1 MQKGTKTTTYSLD
14 WDTVMNLESRL
25 LRDFQNN
32 KTKDKARALLMIS
45 IGVRLGMRVIDNLN
59 LKWEDLFGVQ
69 VGERFI
75 RIEKKTDKERILVMS
90 TKLKEVLDIVY
101 DAHTSDPSTYILSSQ
116 KTNGLKPMTVQSFN
130 RILKGILKEYKVKY
144 IGNPSSHM
152 LRKSWV
158 VGSIKKGFENGD
170 HLSLI
175 KVSRLVGHSNVS
187 TTLRIYTQV
196 KSEELF
202 ESLPQRPITPKT
214 DLENLKTRE
223 GNVIHYEFGTSS

>member
-14 WDTVMNLESRL
+14 WDAVMNLESRL
-25 LRDFQNN
+25 LRDFQTN

-59 LKWEDLFGVQ
+59 LRWEDLLGVQ

-101 DAHTSDPSTYILSSQ
+101 EAHASDPSTYILSSQ
-116 KTNGLKPMTVQSFN
+116 KTNGLKPMSVQSFN
-130 RILKGILKEYKVKY
+130 RILKTIMREYKVKY

-170 HLSLI
+170 HLSLV

-187 TTLRIYTQV
+187 TTLRYTNFET
-196 KSEELF
+196 SSALGLF
-202 ESLPQRPITPKT
+202 ELS
-214 DLENLKTRE
+214 
-223 GNVIHYEFGTSS
+223 

>member
-14 WDTVMNLESRL
+14 WDAVMNLESRL
-25 LRDFQNN
+25 LRDFQTN
-32 KTKDKARALLMIS
+32 KNKDRARALLMIS

-59 LKWEDLFGVQ
+59 LRWEDLLGVQ

-101 DAHTSDPSTYILSSQ
+101 EAHASVPLTYILSSQ
-116 KTNGLKPMTVQSFN
+116 KTNGLKPMSVQSFN

-170 HLSLI
+170 HLSLV

-187 TTLRIYTQV
+187 TTLKYTNFETSQ
-196 KSEELF
+196 SFGLF
-202 ESLPQRPITPKT
+202 ELS
-214 DLENLKTRE
+214 
-223 GNVIHYEFGTSS
+223 

>member
-1 MQKGTKTTTYSLD
+1 MERKGIKTTTYSLD

-25 LRDFQNN
+25 LRDFQTN
-32 KTKDKARALLMIS
+32 KTKEKARALLMVS

-59 LKWEDLFGVQ
+59 LKWEDLLGVE

-75 RIEKKTDKERILVMS
+75 RVEKKTDKERILVMS

-101 DAHTSDPSTYILSSQ
+101 DSHASDPKTFILYSQ
-116 KTNGLKPMTVQSFN
+116 KTNGLRPMSIQYFN
-130 RILKGILKEYKVKY
+130 RILRGIMKDYKVKY

-158 VGSIKKGFENGD
+158 VGSIRKGFENGD

-175 KVSRLVGHSNVS
+175 KVSRLVGHANISS
-187 TTLRIYTQV
+187 TLKYTNFEASQ
-196 KSEELF
+196 SFGLF
-202 ESLPQRPITPKT
+202 ELS
-214 DLENLKTRE
+214 
-223 GNVIHYEFGTSS
+223 

>member
-14 WDTVMNLESRL
+14 WDAVMNLESRL
-25 LRDFQNN
+25 LRDFQTN

-59 LKWEDLFGVQ
+59 LRWEDLLGVQ

-101 DAHTSDPSTYILSSQ
+101 EAHASVPLTYILSSQ
-116 KTNGLKPMTVQSFN
+116 KTNGLKPMSVQSFN

-170 HLSLI
+170 HLSLV

-187 TTLRIYTQV
+187 TTLKYTNFETSQ
-196 KSEELF
+196 SFGLF
-202 ESLPQRPITPKT
+202 ELS
-214 DLENLKTRE
+214 
-223 GNVIHYEFGTSS
+223 

>member
-59 LKWEDLFGVQ
+59 LKWEDLLGVQ

-101 DAHTSDPSTYILSSQ
+101 EAHGSDPSTYILSSQ
-116 KTNGLKPMTVQSFN
+116 KTNGLKPMSVQSFN
-130 RILKGILKEYKVKY
+130 RILKTIMKEYKVKY

-175 KVSRLVGHSNVS
+175 KVSRLVGHSNIS
-187 TTLRIYTQV
+187 TTLKYTNFETSQ
-196 KSEELF
+196 SFGLF
-202 ESLPQRPITPKT
+202 ELS
-214 DLENLKTRE
+214 
-223 GNVIHYEFGTSS
+223 

>member
-1 MQKGTKTTTYSLD
+1 MERKGTKTTTYSLD

-25 LRDFQNN
+25 LRDFQTN
-32 KTKDKARALLMIS
+32 KTKDRARTLLMIS

-59 LKWEDLFGVQ
+59 LKWEDLLGVQ

-101 DAHTSDPSTYILSSQ
+101 EAHASDPSTYILSSQ

-130 RILKGILKEYKVKY
+130 RILKGIMRGYKVKY

-187 TTLRIYTQV
+187 TTLRYTNFETSQ
-196 KSEELF
+196 SFGLF
-202 ESLPQRPITPKT
+202 ELS
-214 DLENLKTRE
+214 
-223 GNVIHYEFGTSS
+223 

>member
-1 MQKGTKTTTYSLD
+1 MERKGTKTTTYSLD

-25 LRDFQNN
+25 LRDFQTN
-32 KTKDKARALLMIS
+32 KSKDRARTLLMIS

-59 LKWEDLFGVQ
+59 LKWEDLLDVQ

-101 DAHTSDPSTYILSSQ
+101 EAQTLEPSTYILTSQ
-116 KTNGLKPMTVQSFN
+116 KTNGLIPMSVQSFN

-158 VGSIKKGFENGD
+158 VGSIKKGFQDGD

-187 TTLRIYTQV
+187 TTLKYTNFET
-196 KSEELF
+196 SSALGLF
-202 ESLPQRPITPKT
+202 EL
-214 DLENLKTRE
+214 D
-223 GNVIHYEFGTSS
+223 

>member
-1 MQKGTKTTTYSLD
+1 MERKGIKTTTYSLD

-25 LRDFQNN
+25 LRDFQTN
-32 KTKDKARALLMIS
+32 KTKDRARALLMIS

-59 LKWEDLFGVQ
+59 LKWEDLLGVQ

-101 DAHTSDPSTYILSSQ
+101 EAHASDPSTYILSSQ
-116 KTNGLKPMTVQSFN
+116 KTNGLKPMSVQSFN
-130 RILKGILKEYKVKY
+130 RILKTIMKEYKVKY

-170 HLSLI
+170 HLSLV

-187 TTLRIYTQV
+187 TTLRYTNFET
-196 KSEELF
+196 SSALGLF
-202 ESLPQRPITPKT
+202 ELS
-214 DLENLKTRE
+214 
-223 GNVIHYEFGTSS
+223 

>member
-32 KTKDKARALLMIS
+32 KTKDRARALLMIS

-59 LKWEDLFGVQ
+59 LKWEDLLGVE

-75 RIEKKTDKERILVMS
+75 RVEKKTDKERILVMS

-101 DAHTSDPSTYILSSQ
+101 ESQTPEPLTYILTSQ
-116 KTNGLKPMTVQSFN
+116 KSNGLKPMSIQSFN
-130 RILKGILKEYKVKY
+130 RILKGIMKEYKVKY
-144 IGNPSSHM
+144 IGGCSSHI

-158 VGSIKKGFENGD
+158 VGSIRKGFKDGD

-175 KVSRLVGHSNVS
+175 KVSRLVGHTNIS
-187 TTLRIYTQV
+187 TTLKYTNFETT
-196 KSEELF
+196 SALGLF
-202 ESLPQRPITPKT
+202 E
-214 DLENLKTRE
+214 LE
-223 GNVIHYEFGTSS
+223 

>member
-1 MQKGTKTTTYSLD
+1 MERKGIKTTTYSLD

-25 LRDFQNN
+25 LRDFQTN

-59 LKWEDLFGVQ
+59 LKWEDLLGVQ

-75 RIEKKTDKERILVMS
+75 RIEKKTGKERILIMS
-90 TKLKEVLDIVY
+90 TKLKEVLDIVNQAQAP
-101 DAHTSDPSTYILSSQ
+101 DLSTFILSSQ
-116 KTNGLKPMTVQSFN
+116 KTNGIRPMSIQYFN
-130 RILKGILKEYKVKY
+130 RILKRIMKEYKVKY
-144 IGNPSSHM
+144 IGNCSSHL

-187 TTLRIYTQV
+187 TTLRYTNFEASQ
-196 KSEELF
+196 SFGLF
-202 ESLPQRPITPKT
+202 ELS
-214 DLENLKTRE
+214 
-223 GNVIHYEFGTSS
+223 

>member
-59 LKWEDLFGVQ
+59 LKWEDLLGVH

-75 RIEKKTDKERILVMS
+75 RIEKKTNKERILVMS

-101 DAHTSDPSTYILSSQ
+101 EAHASDPSTYILSSQ

-130 RILKGILKEYKVKY
+130 RILKIILKEYKVKY

-187 TTLRIYTQV
+187 TTLRYTNFET
-196 KSEELF
+196 SSALGLF
-202 ESLPQRPITPKT
+202 ELS
-214 DLENLKTRE
+214 
-223 GNVIHYEFGTSS
+223 

>member
-1 MQKGTKTTTYSLD
+1 MERKGIKTTTYSLD
-14 WDTVMNLESRL
+14 WDAVMNLESRL
-25 LRDFQNN
+25 LRDFQTN
-32 KTKDKARALLMIS
+32 KTKDKARALLMVS

-59 LKWEDLFGVQ
+59 LKWEDLLGVQ

-101 DAHTSDPSTYILSSQ
+101 EAQALEPSTYILSSQ
-116 KTNGLKPMTVQSFN
+116 KTNGLKPMSIQYFN
-130 RILKGILKEYKVKY
+130 RILKGIMKDYKVRY

-158 VGSIKKGFENGD
+158 VGSIKKGFQDGD

-187 TTLRIYTQV
+187 TTLKYTNFET
-196 KSEELF
+196 STALGLF
-202 ESLPQRPITPKT
+202 EL
-214 DLENLKTRE
+214 D
-223 GNVIHYEFGTSS
+223 

>member
-25 LRDFQNN
+25 LRDFQTN
-32 KTKDKARALLMIS
+32 KTKERARSLLMIS

-59 LKWEDLFGVQ
+59 LKWEDLMGVQ

-101 DAHTSDPSTYILSSQ
+101 EAHASDPSTYILSSQ
-116 KTNGLKPMTVQSFN
+116 KTNGLKPMSVQSFN
-130 RILKGILKEYKVKY
+130 RILKEIMKEYKVKY
-144 IGNPSSHM
+144 IGNCSSHL

-170 HLSLI
+170 HLSLV

-187 TTLRIYTQV
+187 TTLRYTNFET
-196 KSEELF
+196 SSALGLF
-202 ESLPQRPITPKT
+202 ELS
-214 DLENLKTRE
+214 
-223 GNVIHYEFGTSS
+223 

>member
-25 LRDFQNN
+25 LRDFQTN
-32 KTKDKARALLMIS
+32 KSKDRARSLLMIS

-59 LKWEDLFGVQ
+59 LKWEDLLGVQ

-75 RIEKKTDKERILVMS
+75 RVEKKTNKERILVMS

-101 DAHTSDPSTYILSSQ
+101 EAHASDPSTYILSSQ
-116 KTNGLKPMTVQSFN
+116 KTNGIRPMTVQSFN
-130 RILKGILKEYKVKY
+130 RILKEIMKEYKVKY
-144 IGNPSSHM
+144 IGNCSSHL

-170 HLSLI
+170 HLSLV

-187 TTLRIYTQV
+187 TTLRYTNFET
-196 KSEELF
+196 SSALGLF
-202 ESLPQRPITPKT
+202 ELS
-214 DLENLKTRE
+214 
-223 GNVIHYEFGTSS
+223 

>member
-25 LRDFQNN
+25 LRDFQTN
-32 KTKDKARALLMIS
+32 KTKDRARSLIMIS

-59 LKWEDLFGVQ
+59 LKWEDLLGVE

-101 DAHTSDPSTYILSSQ
+101 EEHASDPSTYILSSQ
-116 KTNGLKPMTVQSFN
+116 KTNGLKPMSVQSFN
-130 RILKGILKEYKVKY
+130 RILKSIMKDYKVKY

-170 HLSLI
+170 HLSLV

-187 TTLRIYTQV
+187 TTLRYTNFET
-196 KSEELF
+196 SSALGLF
-202 ESLPQRPITPKT
+202 ELS
-214 DLENLKTRE
+214 
-223 GNVIHYEFGTSS
+223 

>member
-1 MQKGTKTTTYSLD
+1 MERKGIKTTTYSLD

-59 LKWEDLFGVQ
+59 LKWEDLLGVQ

-75 RIEKKTDKERILVMS
+75 RVEKKTDKERILVMS

-101 DAHTSDPSTYILSSQ
+101 VAHASDPSTYIISSQ
-116 KTNGLKPMTVQSFN
+116 KTIGLKPMSVQSFN
-130 RILKGILKEYKVKY
+130 RILKSIMKDYKVKY

-170 HLSLI
+170 HLSLV

-187 TTLRIYTQV
+187 TTLRYTNFET
-196 KSEELF
+196 SSALGLF
-202 ESLPQRPITPKT
+202 ELS
-214 DLENLKTRE
+214 
-223 GNVIHYEFGTSS
+223 

>member
-1 MQKGTKTTTYSLD
+1 MFKNSGSLTKLNILARTLKLFKMERKGIKTTTYSLD
-14 WDTVMNLESRL
+14 WDTIMNLESRL
-25 LRDFQNN
+25 LRDFQTN
-32 KTKDKARALLMIS
+32 KTKDKARALLMVS

-59 LKWEDLFGVQ
+59 LKWEDLLGVQ

-101 DAHTSDPSTYILSSQ
+101 EAQASDPSTYILSSQ
-116 KTNGLKPMTVQSFN
+116 KTNGLKPMSIQYFN
-130 RILKGILKEYKVKY
+130 RILKGIMKDYKVRY

-158 VGSIKKGFENGD
+158 VGSIKKGFQEGD

-175 KVSRLVGHSNVS
+175 KVSRLIGHSNVS
-187 TTLRIYTQV
+187 TTLRYTNFET
-196 KSEELF
+196 STALGLF
-202 ESLPQRPITPKT
+202 EL
-214 DLENLKTRE
+214 D
-223 GNVIHYEFGTSS
+223 